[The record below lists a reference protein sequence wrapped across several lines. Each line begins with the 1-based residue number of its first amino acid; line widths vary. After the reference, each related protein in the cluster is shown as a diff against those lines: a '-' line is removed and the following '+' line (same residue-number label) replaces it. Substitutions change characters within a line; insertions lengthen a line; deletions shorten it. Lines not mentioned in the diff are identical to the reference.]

1 MVLKLLSL
9 GRLGPEQRPARED
22 EVLASFVDGAVD
34 EEVFLLRPDLRDDA
48 MRKYSCSAPTC
59 AMTRC
64 AVVLPNSRKMRSASR
79 LSASMLFRSGVF
91 LSSTSPL
98 YEKNAVGM

>member
-1 MVLKLLSL
+1 
-9 GRLGPEQRPARED
+9 
-22 EVLASFVDGAVD
+22 
-34 EEVFLLRPDLRDDA
+34 
-48 MRKYSCSAPTC
+48 
-59 AMTRC
+59 MTRC

-79 LSASMLFRSGVF
+79 LSASMLFKSGVF